1 VSSFTT
7 HNRVIICKVARTY
20 KLKKRAER
28 QAETRLRII
37 EAAIGL
43 HNDLGPG
50 RTTVSAIAEK
60 AGVER
65 HTYYRHFPDERDL
78 FDGCTGLYMERN
90 PLPDPTPWR
99 EIADPPKR
107 LRRGLNEM
115 YSFYERNEA
124 MLANVIRD
132 SQDHSLTREMF
143 ELHVAPRLGAIGEVL
158 AEALPGSRRRDTQAA
173 LELALDF
180 NTWRLLFRRSGM
192 TSRQAAELM
201 TKMTSQLGC

>member
-1 VSSFTT
+1 M
-7 HNRVIICKVARTY
+7 ARSY
-20 KLKKRAER
+20 RLKKRAET

-37 EAAIGL
+37 ESANAL
-43 HNDLGPG
+43 HADGGPG

-65 HTYYRHFPDERDL
+65 HTYYRHFPEERAL

-90 PLPDPTPWR
+90 PLPDPAGWR

-115 YSFYERNEA
+115 YSYYERNES
-124 MLANVIRD
+124 MLTNVIRD
-132 SQDHSLTREMF
+132 AEDHPLTREMF
-143 ELHVAPRLGAIGEVL
+143 QLHVAPRLSVIDEAL
-158 AEALPGSRRRDTQAA
+158 AEALPGTLRGGTRAA

-180 NTWRLLFRRSGM
+180 NTWRLLVRRSGM

-201 TKMTSQLGC
+201 TATLSCVSGAKAA